1 MKTLYK
7 VTIENVKDPITLI
20 NVNEY
25 DIEEEDEGQ
34 AINKAIFFNT
44 KDLFKQ
50 FNTVS
55 RFNIIKVE
63 KYFKIN

>member
-7 VTIENVKDPITLI
+7 VTIENIKDPITLI

-25 DIEEEDEGQ
+25 DIEDEDESR
-34 AINKAIFFNT
+34 AITKAIFFNI